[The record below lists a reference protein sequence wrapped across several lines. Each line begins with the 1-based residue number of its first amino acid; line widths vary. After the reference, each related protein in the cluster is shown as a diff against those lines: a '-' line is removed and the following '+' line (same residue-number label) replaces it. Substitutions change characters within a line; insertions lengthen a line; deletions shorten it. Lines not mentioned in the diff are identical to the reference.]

1 MFLPVG
7 TADTGQTPQAATVVA
22 AVAAAVPAAEIAER
36 PAADVA
42 AAVAAPSSAERLVAV
57 AGPVELAL
65 LAWSCRW
72 RSAGAFAGPWRGT
85 ST

>member
-1 MFLPVG
+1 
-7 TADTGQTPQAATVVA
+7 VV
-22 AVAAAVPAAEIAER
+22 VAAAVPAAEIAER

-42 AAVAAPSSAERLVAV
+42 AVAAPSSAARLVAV

-72 RSAGAFAGPWRGT
+72 KSAGAFAGPWRGT